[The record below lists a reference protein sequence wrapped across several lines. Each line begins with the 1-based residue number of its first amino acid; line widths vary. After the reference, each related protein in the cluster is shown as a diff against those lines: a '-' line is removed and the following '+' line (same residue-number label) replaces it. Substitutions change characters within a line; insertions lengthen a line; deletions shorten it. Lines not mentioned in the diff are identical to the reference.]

1 MKNKRI
7 GSFGIYIFM
16 LIMIPYQYTPPAYN
30 LRSKNKYPVLYLLR
44 HGIGNNENGWI
55 ETGKANRI
63 DRAFA
68 GLSMGG
74 RQILAVSLANLYIF
88 FYNLLYSI

>member
-16 LIMIPYQYTPPAYN
+16 LIMIPDQYTPTAYDP
-30 LRSKNKYPVLYLLR
+30 RSKNEYPVTYLL
-44 HGIGNNENGWI
+44 HGRDTENGWI
-55 ETGKANRI
+55 EIGKANRK
-63 DRAFA
+63 DRAIA

-74 RQILAVSLANLYIF
+74 RQTLAVGMANLDKFSYF
-88 FYNLLYSI
+88 LSYSM